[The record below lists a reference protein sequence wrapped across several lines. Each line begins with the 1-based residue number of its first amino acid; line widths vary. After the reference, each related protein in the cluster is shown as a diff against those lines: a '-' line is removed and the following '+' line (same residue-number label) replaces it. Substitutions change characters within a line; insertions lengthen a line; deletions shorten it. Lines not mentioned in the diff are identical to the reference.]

1 MSLKLRKIFMKLLE
15 IVIADA
21 LMIAVFYVV
30 FSLQMKHLQPTL
42 EITPNILV
50 SEITIAMVGTF
61 MIITNLKIVYSKHFQ
76 NET

>member
-1 MSLKLRKIFMKLLE
+1 MKLLE